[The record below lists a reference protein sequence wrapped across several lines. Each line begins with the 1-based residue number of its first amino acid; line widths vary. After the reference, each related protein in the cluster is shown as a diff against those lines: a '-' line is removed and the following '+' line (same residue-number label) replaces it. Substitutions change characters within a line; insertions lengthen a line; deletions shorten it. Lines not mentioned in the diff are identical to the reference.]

1 MQNRNDRSPEGG
13 KTFVIGNKPVLEL
26 LQDAPSRVD
35 FVYFKKGRHDKALD
49 KIIDLC
55 KKVKVPFKSLPGQSL
70 DRMYRGNHQG
80 IIAQAAA
87 LEYVDL
93 DHILD
98 GVPDAPLPLVVV
110 LDQVQDPGNVG
121 VLARTLYAL
130 GGAGLVVGRHHSAYL
145 GTGAVKASAGAL
157 NKLPVAKVGNIS
169 RTLDA
174 CIKAGFTIYGAGA
187 GEESENVFTS
197 TLRLPAVLVLGNED
211 KGIRPGVAK
220 HCDLSVAIPFAR
232 SFDSLNVAQ
241 AGAILVSQFA
251 KGILTS
257 GD

>member
-1 MQNRNDRSPEGG
+1 MQKKSDRPGEGG

-26 LQDAPSRVD
+26 LEDSPSRVD
-35 FVYFKKGRHDKALD
+35 FVYFKKGRHDKGLD

-55 KKVKVPFKSLPGQSL
+55 KKVKVPFKSLPAQSM

-80 IIAQAAA
+80 VIAQAAA
-87 LEYVDL
+87 LEYAEL
-93 DHILD
+93 DDILEAA
-98 GVPDAPLPLVVV
+98 PDAPLPLIVV

-157 NKLPVAKVGNIS
+157 NKMPVAKVGNIS
-169 RTLDA
+169 RTLEA
-174 CIKAGFTIYGAGA
+174 CIKAGYTIYGAGT
-187 GEESENVFTS
+187 GEESDNAFTT
-197 TLRLPAVLVLGNED
+197 TLRLPAVLVLGNEE
-211 KGIRPGVAK
+211 KGIRPGVSK
-220 HCDLSVAIPFAR
+220 HCDLSLAIPFAR
-232 SFDSLNVAQ
+232 EFDSLNVAQ

-251 KGILTS
+251 KGILS
-257 GD
+257 